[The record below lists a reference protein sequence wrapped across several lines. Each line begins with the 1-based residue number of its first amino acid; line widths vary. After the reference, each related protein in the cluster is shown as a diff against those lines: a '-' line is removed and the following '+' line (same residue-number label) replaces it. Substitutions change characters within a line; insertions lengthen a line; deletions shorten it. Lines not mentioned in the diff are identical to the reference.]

1 MTDTIFLE
9 GLEIQM
15 ILGIQDWEREV
26 RQTVR
31 VDLEMPADARKA
43 AERDHIDATL
53 NYKSVA
59 KRIIAYGES
68 TRFQLVETFAEKVAA
83 LVLEEYDLEWIRV
96 SVSKPGAIRGARNV
110 GVRIERRRAAP
121 RG

>member
-59 KRIIAYGES
+59 KRIIAYGVYDGFFPRDPAKPASGAPEEIAP
-68 TRFQLVETFAEKVAA
+68 TVTGTVA
-83 LVLEEYDLEWIRV
+83 
-96 SVSKPGAIRGARNV
+96 S
-110 GVRIERRRAAP
+110 
-121 RG
+121 